1 MRNVLLKHR
10 NGLILIT
17 KMLMKRCLLLF
28 IFFAAYCSAQSQDI
42 IYSDYNNEDNRE
54 INFEILG
61 KMGSNYVVYKNVR
74 WKHMLAF
81 YDESMRMVK
90 SFRMPFISDKT
101 FNIDFVTYPDHFYI
115 IYQYDKNNTVYCNMV
130 KMDNEGNK
138 IAGPVFLDSGKIWP
152 RQERNIYSTTYSEN
166 KQHIL
171 LYKLISNDNKISL
184 MTKVFD
190 KNMMLEDS
198 ARNVYDFNDRYD
210 VFSDMVIDNSGTI
223 LSGKGKLRNRRSNI
237 SGAQIILKK
246 LNDTNQYT
254 IDIPLDNKY
263 IDALRFKVDNFN
275 KQYIINSFFY
285 KKQNDN
291 IDGLFM
297 GLIKQD
303 SSAVKLNFYEFADSL
318 RNKLNTR
325 SDSRTVFNNLLI
337 RNIINTKDGGFLL
350 AAENSYSQ
358 TTTNTQ
364 WRRNDFMT
372 NPNMISPYEY
382 NLMSGNF
389 NNYYRPYNN
398 SPFYTT
404 SFYYYDEIILLNVGA
419 DLKEKWNAVIPKKQV
434 DEGDDNFMSFAM
446 VNTGGE
452 LQILF
457 IEKDKNLQLVSHH
470 GVTPQGNVKRYATL
484 KSREAGYQFMP
495 KLAKQ
500 VSATKVIIPCLYRN
514 YISFALVDLQNR

>member
-1 MRNVLLKHR
+1 MKRF
-10 NGLILIT
+10 ILI
-17 KMLMKRCLLLF
+17 MFF
-28 IFFAAYCSAQSQDI
+28 ISVYVSAQSQDI
-42 IYSDYNNEDNRE
+42 FYSDYNNEDNRE

-61 KMGSNYVVYKNVR
+61 KQGKHYVIYKNVR

-81 YDESMRMVK
+81 YDDNMRMVK
-90 SFRMPFISDKT
+90 SFRMPFISEKT
-101 FNIDFVTYPDHFYI
+101 FNIDFVTYPDFFYI
-115 IYQYDKNNTVYCNMV
+115 IYQYDKNNTIYCNMV
-130 KMDNEGNK
+130 KMDNDGNK
-138 IAGPVFLDSGKIWP
+138 LEGPFFLDSGKVWP
-152 RQERNIYSTTYSEN
+152 RQERNIYSTTFSEN

-171 LYKLISNDNKISL
+171 LYKMLTNDDQISI
-184 MTKVFD
+184 MTKVFNKD
-190 KNMMLEDS
+190 MLMKDS
-198 ARNVYDFNDRYD
+198 SRQLYTFNERHD

-223 LSGKGKLRNRRSNI
+223 LLGKGKLPSRRSNMN
-237 SGAQIILKK
+237 GAQLIFKK
-246 LNDTNQYT
+246 LHQETTYA
-254 IDIPLDNKY
+254 IDIPLENKF
-263 IDALRFKVDNFN
+263 IDALRFKVDNIN

-297 GLIKQD
+297 AIIKED
-303 SSAVKLNFYEFADSL
+303 SNTIKSNFYAFEDSL
-318 RNKLNTR
+318 RIKINTKGDFR
-325 SDSRTVFNNLLI
+325 SAFNNLLI
-337 RNIINTKDGGFLL
+337 RNVIITKDGGFLL

-382 NLMSGNF
+382 NLMSGNYS
-389 NNYYRPYNN
+389 NYYRPYNN
-398 SPFYTT
+398 TPFYTT
-404 SFYYYDEIILLNVGA
+404 SFYYYDDILLLNIGS

-446 VNTGGE
+446 VNSGGE
-452 LQILF
+452 LQVLF

-470 GVTPQGNVKRYATL
+470 GVTPQGNLKRYATL

-500 VSATKVIIPCLYRN
+500 VSASKVIIPCLYRN
-514 YISFALVDLQNR
+514 YISFALVDLSNR